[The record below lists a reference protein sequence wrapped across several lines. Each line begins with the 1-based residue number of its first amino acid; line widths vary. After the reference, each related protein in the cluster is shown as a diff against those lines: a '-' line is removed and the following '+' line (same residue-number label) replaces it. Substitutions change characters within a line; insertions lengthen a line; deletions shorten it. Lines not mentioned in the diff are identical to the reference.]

1 MHTVNSHFNGNY
13 RIIFYYLKAFFTL
26 CCCCFVSFFF
36 SIFLGVRVW
45 EGIHTISIQTKVLS
59 LLNLVTYFLIHLQPS
74 PPPNSTPK
82 KRYTSLLVFRE
93 APWPSGR
100 ASDSGARG
108 RGFEPQSGRRVVS
121 LSKIH
126 LPPKKYW

>member
-1 MHTVNSHFNGNY
+1 M
-13 RIIFYYLKAFFTL
+13 R
-26 CCCCFVSFFF
+26 
-36 SIFLGVRVW
+36 VR
-45 EGIHTISIQTKVLS
+45 EGIHTICIQTKVLS
-59 LLNLVTYFLIHLQPS
+59 LLNLVTYFLTHLQPS
-74 PPPNSTPK
+74 PPPNPTPK

-108 RGFEPQSGRRVVS
+108 QGFDPQSGRCIVS

-126 LPPKKYW
+126 LPPTKFW

>member
-1 MHTVNSHFNGNY
+1 MIRFGKSIRHKWVN
-13 RIIFYYLKAFFTL
+13 KAEKLPRTL
-26 CCCCFVSFFF
+26 
-36 SIFLGVRVW
+36 
-45 EGIHTISIQTKVLS
+45 EQ
-59 LLNLVTYFLIHLQPS
+59 
-74 PPPNSTPK
+74 
-82 KRYTSLLVFRE
+82 FRE

-108 RGFEPQSGRRVVS
+108 RGFDPHSGRRVVS